1 VTAPAAPPRR
11 LLEPG
16 DVLAGRYVLD
26 RELPAPGDSPA
37 VVWRAV
43 DDVLAR
49 PVTVKALPAAHPA
62 APALLKAAAGA
73 GTPAS
78 RAAARVYD
86 AATEPRHRRPSLAY
100 VISEWVEGE
109 PLPQVLEQGPLPPG
123 QALDLAVQGA
133 QALVALHG
141 GGVVHGRIHPGNV
154 LLARDGRLRLTDTAL
169 AAAVHGTDTGLP
181 AGPGERARDVRDLLA
196 VLYATATG
204 RWPDAVTEQ
213 PARGLPAAPPSETG
227 LPGPRQ
233 VRGGVPRALDEVVV
247 RGLQPGPRDT
257 PLLTAP
263 ALLEALRDAAD
274 AVGREERAVPVGPRP
289 PGRLRTAA
297 PLLAVAALLAA
308 VGAVAFSLGLQV
320 GEVPPLEEGLAEQP
334 PPAAAGPGAPAR
346 TAVDLSEAV
355 VRDFDPHGR
364 PPEEKRDQVVNAY
377 DGAGSTTWPTDLYR
391 TERFGGLKPGVGLL
405 VDLGAPTVLSEV
417 AVDLTTPGTA
427 LEVRAGDALGRDETA
442 LPVVT
447 ADDGRR
453 GVVRLAV
460 PDGTRA
466 RYWLVWVTRLPADAG
481 QFRAG
486 IDELRL
492 LRG

>member
-1 VTAPAAPPRR
+1 MSPAPRR

-16 DVLAGRYVLD
+16 DVLAGRYVLE

-37 VVWRAV
+37 VAWRAV

-49 PVTVKALPAAHPA
+49 PVTVKALPSSHPA
-62 APALLKAAAGA
+62 AAALLQAAAAA

-100 VISEWVEGE
+100 VISEWVDGD
-109 PLPQVLEQGPLPPG
+109 PLPQVLEQGPLPAG

-154 LLARDGRLRLTDTAL
+154 LVDRDGRLRLTDTAL

-196 VLYATATG
+196 VLYAAATA

-213 PARGLPAAPPSETG
+213 PARGVPPAPRSEAG

-233 VRGGVPRALDEVVV
+233 VRGGVPRALDDVVV
-247 RGLQPGPRDT
+247 RGLHPGPRDT
-257 PLLTAP
+257 PLLTAA
-263 ALLEALRDAAD
+263 ALLEALRDATD
-274 AVGREERAVPVGPRP
+274 AVGREERAAPVGPRR

-297 PLLAVAALLAA
+297 PLLAAAALLAA
-308 VGAVAFSLGLQV
+308 VGAVSFSLGLEI
-320 GEVPPLEEGLAEQP
+320 GAVPPLDEGLAEQP
-334 PPAAAGPGAPAR
+334 APSAVTGAAPGSP
-346 TAVDLSEAV
+346 VDLSGVV
-355 VRDFDPHGR
+355 VRDFDPYGR
-364 PPEEKRDQVVNAY
+364 PAEENRDQVVNAY
-377 DGAGSTTWPTDLYR
+377 DGAGSTAWPTDLYR

-405 VDLGAPTVLSEV
+405 LDLRRPTTLSEV
-417 AVDLTTPGTA
+417 AVDLSAPGA
-427 LEVRAGDALGRDETA
+427 RLEVRAGDALGRDETS
-442 LPVVT
+442 LPVVAT
-447 ADDGRR
+447 DDGRR
-453 GVVRLAV
+453 GVVRFAV
-460 PDGTRA
+460 PAGTRA
-466 RYWLVWVTRLPADAG
+466 RYWLVWITQLPPDAG
-481 QFRAG
+481 AFRAG